1 MNWYE
6 ILMYVI
12 KALVGLAVTVGIPLL
27 ISWLKTK
34 TKNEAIKKYLDMAG
48 ATVTDCVLM
57 IDQTFV
63 DPLKKAGK
71 WDDKTA
77 VEAFENC
84 QAQIVALLSDEI
96 KSLITSV
103 HGDLDAWLKAKIEAE
118 VRTNKK

>member
-34 TKNEAIKKYLDMAG
+34 TDNDALEKVLDMVG
-48 ATVTDCVLM
+48 QTVTDCVLM

-77 VEAFENC
+77 AEAFENC
-84 QAQIVALLSDEI
+84 KTQILILLSDEM
-96 KSLITSV
+96 KSLVVTLY
-103 HGDLDAWLKAKIEAE
+103 GDLETWLKAKIEAE
-118 VRTNKK
+118 VRNNKK